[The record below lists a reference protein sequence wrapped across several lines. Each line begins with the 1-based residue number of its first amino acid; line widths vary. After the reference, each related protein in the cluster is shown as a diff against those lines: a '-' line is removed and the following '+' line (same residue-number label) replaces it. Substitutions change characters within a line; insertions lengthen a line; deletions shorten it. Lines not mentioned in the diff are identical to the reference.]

1 MDGGCYSVVPA
12 DIDPGGGFCVSLDRD
27 FAGETNM
34 SSMLY
39 LRKKPR
45 KERMNKSGILRVSS
59 GSHGQTNRITAAA
72 ARGAAAAAGTNTPH
86 AAAFASSKVRVTYT
100 EVCV

>member
-1 MDGGCYSVVPA
+1 MGGGCYSVVPA

-45 KERMNKSGILRVSS
+45 KERMNKSGILRANCS
-59 GSHGQTNRITAAA
+59 GFRGPTNRIVP
-72 ARGAAAAAGTNTPH
+72 AAAGEAVVAADTDTLH
-86 AAAFASSKVRVTYT
+86 AAAFAPSKVRSDIY
-100 EVCV
+100 